1 MSTPQPSS
9 TESGLQ
15 LAGALRPLPAAGSS
29 TPERLPDRIWRRAVD
44 FMPAILVL
52 LLVLATAWLVRSMP
66 AAEEP
71 KPAPPPNEPDYYMKD
86 FRLRNFNPQGV
97 LQTEIQGAFGDHL
110 PGNDTIRTQQLRSYS
125 LDASGVETRATA
137 DRSVSDSK
145 GKDIQLYDNVKV
157 VRTDPRPD
165 KDGQPRVPSL
175 LESDYLH
182 VINQREHISTDRP
195 VRITQG
201 QDVITGSGLNY
212 TDSNKV
218 LHIDGRVHAQIQ
230 PSPARP

>member
-165 KDGQPRVPSL
+165 KDGQPRVPTI

-182 VINQREHISTDRP
+182 VINQQESIRTDRP
-195 VRITQG
+195 VRITQDK
-201 QDVITGSGLNY
+201 DVINGNGLEY
-212 TDSNKV
+212 TAESKV
-218 LHIDGRVHAQIQ
+218 LRIDGRVRAQIQ
-230 PSPARP
+230 PAPARP

>member
-1 MSTPQPSS
+1 MSTPQPPSS
-9 TESGLQ
+9 DSGLQ
-15 LAGALRPLPAAGSS
+15 LASVLRPLPAATS
-29 TPERLPDRIWRRAVD
+29 TPERLSDKIWRRLVD
-44 FMPAILVL
+44 FMPVILVL

-71 KPAPPPNEPDYYMKD
+71 RPAPPPNEPDYYMKE
-86 FRLRNFNPQGV
+86 FSLRNFNPQGI

-110 PGNDTIRTQQLRSYS
+110 PGNDTIRTQQLQSYS
-125 LDASGVETRATA
+125 LDASGVVTRATA

-145 GKDIQLYDNVKV
+145 GKDIELFDNVRV

-165 KDGQPRVPSL
+165 KNGQPRVPTV

-182 VINQREHISTDRP
+182 VINQQEHISTDRP

-201 QDVITGSGLNY
+201 KDVINGSGLEY
-212 TDSNKV
+212 TADNKV
-218 LHIDGRVHAQIQ
+218 LRVDGRVRAQIQ
-230 PSPARP
+230 PSPARQ